1 LFFRRALDA
10 PLARSLLNR
19 SFISV
24 LISVTFIM
32 LLSCT
37 QPIKYPIAREVDIT
51 DNYHGIQV
59 KDPYRWLEDL
69 TSNEVEAWV
78 DDQNNFASPYF
89 DNPFRNRVASTL
101 ERIWNSETHSIP
113 FSVAGKTFYYFND
126 GSWQQSKLM
135 IKTTNDSSANTLLDP
150 NAFSDDGTF
159 SLGGVSISPNGKYL
173 AYSLSDGG
181 SDWQVWR
188 VLDIDTREHLQDELR
203 WSKFSGAEWTLD
215 STAFY
220 YTKYPEPNDELSD
233 INLSPEIRLH
243 IIGQD
248 QIEDALII
256 NNPADPKLSWSIM
269 LSDDGLYKVLST
281 IFGTDDRNLIG
292 VAKKGHDFIPIV
304 TELKAKYSFISS
316 HENQLWFYTNDGA
329 PKGKIVMLDID
340 KIDLGFTD
348 VINEASDSISSYT
361 MLAGNFIVSYLVDTF
376 THVKYFD
383 EQGMDQGYLGLTIPG
398 SVTGFDGK
406 RQDTTTYYSVTNFI
420 QPTQIYQLDLMTNQS
435 TLYWEEILKDYDPSQ
450 YTSRLVFYPSKD
462 GTMIPIHIN
471 YRSDALPNEGTP
483 VLLYGYGG
491 FNISLLPRFSKSF
504 LSWME
509 QGGVFAIVNLRGGG
523 EYGSQWHEQ
532 GMLLNKQNVFDDFAY
547 AAKYLHSQSIGSPK
561 STTIQGGSNGGL
573 LVAAALLQNPNL
585 FGFAIPQVGVL
596 DMLRFNQFTI
606 GWAWESDYGSPQDV
620 THFENLLSY
629 SPYHNVVD
637 GVCYPPTLITT
648 SDRDD
653 RVVPAHSYKF
663 AARLQAAQGC
673 GSPILL
679 RVETR
684 AGHGAGTPR
693 DKVIKQLSEIYGLA
707 LTYTSAKE

>member
-1 LFFRRALDA
+1 
-10 PLARSLLNR
+10 
-19 SFISV
+19 
-24 LISVTFIM
+24 M
-32 LLSCT
+32 LSSCD
-37 QPIKYPIAREVDIT
+37 QPNKYPVTRTVDVA
-51 DNYHGIQV
+51 DRYHGTEV

-78 DDQNNFASPYF
+78 SNQNEFSSPYF
-89 DNPFRNRVASTL
+89 DNPFRDRIASTI
-101 ERIWNSETHSIP
+101 ERIWSSKTHSVP
-113 FSVAGKTFYYFND
+113 FTVAGKTFYYLNN

-135 IKTTNDSSANTLLDP
+135 IQASDDINANILLDP
-150 NAFSDDGTF
+150 NTLSEDGTV
-159 SLGGVSISPNGKYL
+159 SLGNTSVSPNGRYL
-173 AYSLSDGG
+173 AYSISDGG
-181 SDWQVWR
+181 SDWQTWR
-188 VLDIDTREHLQDELR
+188 VLDIDTREHLQDELC
-203 WSKFSGAEWTLD
+203 WAKFSGAEWTLD
-215 STAFY
+215 SSAFY
-220 YTKYPEPNDELSD
+220 YTKYPEPSDELSD

-243 IIGQD
+243 FIGQD
-248 QIEDALII
+248 QAEDALII
-256 NNPADPKLSWSIM
+256 NNPTDPKLSWNIT

-281 IFGTDDRNLIG
+281 IFGTDNRNLIG
-292 VAKKGHDFIPIV
+292 VAKQGHDFIPIV
-304 TELKAKYSFISS
+304 TELKANYTFISS

-329 PKGKIVMLDID
+329 SKGKIVMLDMD
-340 KIDLGFTD
+340 KMELGFTD
-348 VINEASDSISSYT
+348 VIVEASNSISSYT
-361 MLAGNFIVSYLVDTF
+361 MLAGNFIISYLVDTF

-383 EQGMDQGYLGLTIPG
+383 KQGKEQGQLNLNVHGT
-398 SVTGFDGK
+398 VAGFDGK
-406 RQDTTTYYSVTNFI
+406 RQDTITYYSVTNFI
-420 QPTQIYQLDLMTNQS
+420 QPTQIYRLDLETNQS
-435 TLYWEEILKDYDPSQ
+435 TLYWEEILKGYDPSQ

-462 GTMIPIHIN
+462 GTIIPIHIN
-471 YRSDALPNEGTP
+471 YRSDTLLNKETP
-483 VLLYGYGG
+483 VLIYGYGG

-523 EYGSQWHEQ
+523 EYGSEWHEQ
-532 GMLLNKQNVFDDFAY
+532 GMLLNKQNVFDDFSY

-573 LVAAALLQNPNL
+573 LVAATLLQNPNL

-606 GWAWESDYGSPQDV
+606 GWAWESDYGSPQDI
-620 THFENLLSY
+620 TYFENLLSY

-673 GSPILL
+673 ESPILL

-693 DKVIKQLSEIYGLA
+693 DKVIDQLSEIYGLA